1 MKRFLKN
8 SDLIGEGEMVI
19 GGLFSF
25 SIIVLIVFAYTFSN
39 SYLHRYP
46 IEQIVGNANLACD
59 QTLTNA
65 QFSSGLASIGI
76 PPSDDEVPIFSLLNA
91 QQFTL
96 YIDFINTVFN
106 CTDINVS
113 QIKDIDIPLTISSCN
128 DTDSTTSLSLLLP
141 SHDINVQIQLGGI
154 NTIGGFRVGLQGPG
168 ASMANDTLNA
178 AYTLLDLV
186 FAQTLSVSGSLLTQQ
201 PSCTLQIT
209 KVINRTYPLAEDG
222 ESELSAIWLP
232 IISENLDEMFVDE
245 SEYNYATS
253 SSIVISIM
261 ISETTYYV
269 SNVQRPITD
278 EDELIFTNLLFTI
291 VCLEIFGMGF
301 LIFKLIIIPLVKH
314 VFGLCLHRILKKKII
329 EEAL

>member
-1 MKRFLKN
+1 
-8 SDLIGEGEMVI
+8 MVI

-25 SIIVLIVFAYTFSN
+25 SILVLITFAYTFSN
-39 SYLHRYP
+39 SYLYRYP
-46 IEQIVGNANLACD
+46 IEQIIGNANLTCY

-76 PPSDDEVPIFSLLNA
+76 PPTDDEVPIFSLLND

-106 CTDINVS
+106 CTDISVN
-113 QIKDIDIPLTISSCN
+113 QMKDIVIPMTISSCN
-128 DTDSTTSLSLLLP
+128 DTASTASLSLILP
-141 SHDINVQIQLGGI
+141 THDINLQIQLGGI
-154 NTIGGFRVGLQGPG
+154 DTIGGFRLGLEGPG
-168 ASMANDTLNA
+168 VSMVNDTLNA
-178 AYTLLDLV
+178 AYILADLV

-209 KVINRTYPLAEDG
+209 KVINRTYPLTADG
-222 ESELSAIWLP
+222 ETELSAIWLP

-245 SEYNYATS
+245 TEYNYATS

-269 SNVQRPITD
+269 SNVERPIAD
-278 EDELIFTNLLFTI
+278 EDEIIFTNLLFTI